1 MNRESSPMRRWAMS
15 TPPSVW
21 LSLVIILIALAG
33 GYLTIKATST
43 TSGSAE
49 AIATV
54 VAAVVGVAGTHIGHV
69 TGHPLGKKW
78 HRPPGSA
85 WLGFGVILLAMTG
98 FAAVLLEISYGK
110 QDWSAEAIAT
120 VVAAVVGV
128 AGTHIGHVIGHSLG
142 KGEAAEVGAD
152 PEGSQV
158 HRMGAGS
165 EGSGSEQRPT
175 P

>member
-69 TGHPLGKKW
+69 
-78 HRPPGSA
+78 
-85 WLGFGVILLAMTG
+85 
-98 FAAVLLEISYGK
+98 
-110 QDWSAEAIAT
+110 
-120 VVAAVVGV
+120 
-128 AGTHIGHVIGHSLG
+128 IGHSLG